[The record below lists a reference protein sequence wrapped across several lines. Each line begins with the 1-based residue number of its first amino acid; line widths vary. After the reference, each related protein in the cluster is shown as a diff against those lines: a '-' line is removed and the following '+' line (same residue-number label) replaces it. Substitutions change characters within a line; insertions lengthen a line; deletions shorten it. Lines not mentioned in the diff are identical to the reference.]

1 MCTHACA
8 RVFPTLTATRELN
21 DSRRSLWCEGM
32 SQSRASCPTLIFTA
46 AALRRASRRFYHP
59 ENAPCSGM
67 HVPSERRDVNNAA
80 TLSAGECRAAR
91 GGKVLKREVD
101 GKGVGGELEQIFRV
115 AERTVRDN
123 AGHLSTAERREYRH
137 TRTSG
142 GKKKK
147 THLYAQTQ

>member
-1 MCTHACA
+1 MDKTQSDHRRERLPPLWEIISVFCFILTVKKWCA
-8 RVFPTLTATRELN
+8 RTRVRVCSRHSLLPRELN

-101 GKGVGGELEQIFRV
+101 GKGVGG
-115 AERTVRDN
+115 
-123 AGHLSTAERREYRH
+123 
-137 TRTSG
+137 
-142 GKKKK
+142 
-147 THLYAQTQ
+147 